1 MKFTPRTLLS
11 AVALLLG
18 IIIALVPQNTTQ
30 PFKLTAPQLLQEI
43 KSRSE
48 LISPDELAQWLVAK
62 DPSIQLID
70 VRTPAEYE
78 RYHLDD
84 ALNIPLADILN
95 KKYRDILDQ
104 DVKTNILYSN
114 GTLFAQQ
121 AWMILRQL
129 GYRNNYV
136 LQGGLNYWFANI
148 LNPQTPSPFSPDE
161 EQARFAFH
169 KGVAQALGGGTP
181 VVSTTPKKT
190 TLPRPRKPILHR
202 RKRKQA
208 PEGGC

>member
-129 GYRNNYV
+129 GYHNNYV

-148 LNPQTPSPFSPDE
+148 LNPQAPSPFSPDE
-161 EQARFAFH
+161 EQARFAFY
-169 KGVAQALGGGTP
+169 KGVAQALGGSAM

-190 TLPRPRKPILHR
+190 TAPRKPILHR